1 MLCEVVV
8 TLMSAKQPWRVLRM
22 AERIAR
28 DGGTDEG
35 AVGLLA
41 GRLARTHS
49 VALAAC
55 LHELDPAAGG
65 PVSITELTLAELH
78 GVDGPPHTHKP
89 LLKQSDDEHAVD
101 MLEDVAEKVNAIGET
116 CRMNVTKC
124 DTFVYR
130 ARAVGLAARRRM
142 TSRAS
147 RQDQAR
153 RLRET
158 IDTGL
163 RNLYRMARLR
173 HADATDRRRRRR
185 TPPPQTTAA
194 R

>member
-1 MLCEVVV
+1 
-8 TLMSAKQPWRVLRM
+8 
-22 AERIAR
+22 
-28 DGGTDEG
+28 
-35 AVGLLA
+35 
-41 GRLARTHS
+41 
-49 VALAAC
+49 
-55 LHELDPAAGG
+55 
-65 PVSITELTLAELH
+65 
-78 GVDGPPHTHKP
+78 
-89 LLKQSDDEHAVD
+89 
-101 MLEDVAEKVNAIGET
+101 
-116 CRMNVTKC
+116 MNVTKC

-153 RLRET
+153 WLRET

-163 RNLYRMARLR
+163 RNLYRTARLR

-185 TPPPQTTAA
+185 TPPSQTTAA